1 MNGFNTDEMLK
12 KLGKL
17 DPRSSPGA
25 APQGKIMA
33 KSLITAALSALRV
46 ITPGN

>member
-1 MNGFNTDEMLK
+1 V
-12 KLGKL
+12 
-17 DPRSSPGA
+17 SSLRA
-25 APQGKIMA
+25 QRRRGKIMA